1 MNTGPLAGKTILLLE
16 TNPQTRQ
23 TVAGMLRTSGVRD
36 VLTAGTA
43 RGALEMLAS
52 PLLKIDLLLTSFLL
66 DQGNGFV
73 LLKAVRSGIGKV
85 PRGIPCAMLVEAP
98 DEKFTAIAG
107 RLDVGY
113 LFTLPIASGQLAT
126 ALAATIK
133 KPVPER
139 PAADYQRVPTDW
151 APAKAAAPAQEK
163 PAELTAREAAL
174 AESRKKAEAEEIR
187 VEAGTI
193 DQPVTLARDLRN
205 GKGVMLVKAKEM
217 VTPKAIARLIEQ
229 GMITAEDSVFVS
241 VPSEERTS

>member
-1 MNTGPLAGKTILLLE
+1 MNSAPLAGKIILLLE

-23 TVAGMLRTSGVRD
+23 TIAGMLRLSGARD
-36 VLTAGTA
+36 VLTAATA

-52 PLLKIDLLLTSFLL
+52 PLLKIDLLLSAFLL

-73 LLKAVRSGIGKV
+73 LMKAVRSGLGKV
-85 PRGIPCAMLVEAP
+85 PRGIPCALLGDAT
-98 DEKFTAIAG
+98 DEKFTQIAS
-107 RLDVGY
+107 RFDVG
-113 LFTLPIASGQLAT
+113 FVFSLPIAAAQLAN
-126 ALAATIK
+126 ALAAVMK

-139 PAADYQRVPTDW
+139 PPADYQRVPTDW
-151 APAKAAAPAQEK
+151 APAAAAPPPGEK

-187 VEAGTI
+187 LEAGAI

-205 GKGVMLVKAKEM
+205 GKGMMLAKAKEM
-217 VTPKAIARLIEQ
+217 VTPKAISRLIEQ

-241 VPSEERTS
+241 TAVE